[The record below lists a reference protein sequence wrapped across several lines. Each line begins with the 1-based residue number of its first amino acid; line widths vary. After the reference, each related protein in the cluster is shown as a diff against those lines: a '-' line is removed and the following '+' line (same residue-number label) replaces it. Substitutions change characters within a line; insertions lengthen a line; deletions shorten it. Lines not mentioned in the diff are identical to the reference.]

1 MKMKTNNNIGKD
13 EVTIISAG
21 VLIEGKLSSNGNI
34 RIDGTIN
41 GDVFAEGNIT
51 VGENG
56 EINGQLN
63 AEVVNV
69 GGKVNG
75 SINAKEKLTL
85 EAKSNLKGDLITK
98 ILVIEAGALF
108 EGKSSMSGNSSSE
121 SNYQQLS
128 LDEK

>member
-1 MKMKTNNNIGKD
+1 MKMKNNNIGKD

-34 RIDGTIN
+34 RIDGSIN

-51 VGENG
+51 VGESG

-69 GGKVNG
+69 GGRVNG

-98 ILVIEAGALF
+98 ILVIEAGAMF
-108 EGKSSMSGNSSSE
+108 EGKSSMSGNSTSE
-121 SNYQQLS
+121 SSYQQLS

>member
-1 MKMKTNNNIGKD
+1 MKMKNNNIGKD

-51 VGENG
+51 VGESG

-69 GGKVNG
+69 GGRVNG

-85 EAKSNLKGDLITK
+85 ESKSNLKGDLVTK
-98 ILVIEAGALF
+98 ILVIEGGALF
-108 EGKSSMSGNSSSE
+108 EGKSSMSGNASSE